1 MEELE
6 VEWIDD
12 FEEEEKIYEQFSPIE
27 FYLLDKLK
35 K

>member
-1 MEELE
+1 MDKFIQEN
-6 VEWIDD
+6 
-12 FEEEEKIYEQFSPIE
+12 KNNYQPIE